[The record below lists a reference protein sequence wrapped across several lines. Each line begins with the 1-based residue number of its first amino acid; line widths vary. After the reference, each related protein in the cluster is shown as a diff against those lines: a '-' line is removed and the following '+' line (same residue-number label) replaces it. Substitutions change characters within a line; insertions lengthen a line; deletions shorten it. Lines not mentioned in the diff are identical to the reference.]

1 MWYWACYAQ
10 SYLGRI
16 IVVGARDKEV
26 ADTLGYETAP
36 SLESALEMAEDTVGA
51 SPNVTALH
59 TPPIFLCDVE

>member
-1 MWYWACYAQ
+1 M
-10 SYLGRI
+10 
-16 IVVGARDKEV
+16 GARDKEV